1 MMAMLGLP
9 LASENLQLRSTAV
22 GSLLILAALC
32 GCSGEPSS
40 SGATGSNGALQPFG
54 SGSSTAT
61 PGSMATTPP
70 GKPAVIEGFGRAPG
84 MAIGTGVPDDT
95 GGDDDGPGTAA
106 PGAAPAESDDIAIPV
121 FAEAPM
127 AALIPC
133 TGCVELSAI
142 LDDINQRSDFTFNV
156 GGVQVTRVVW
166 TLLLSFNSDQLFI
179 RSIIDGNDGPYTAMS
194 ANNFGSL
201 NTPVEF
207 VHPFSGTATNIG
219 IAFGSQGAWT
229 GEQRI
234 SVFVDSVTLE
244 GPSGTSRTFDA
255 DAGGFAPRGTDRQ
268 PLVQFH

>member
-1 MMAMLGLP
+1 MAMAGLP
-9 LASENLQLRSTAV
+9 LASENPRLRSAAV
-22 GSLLILAALC
+22 GSLLVLAALC
-32 GCSGEPSS
+32 GCSYDASS
-40 SGATGSNGALQPFG
+40 KGASLGSLQPSG
-54 SGSSTAT
+54 SGSNPDAPGSRGSTA
-61 PGSMATTPP
+61 P

-95 GGDDDGPGTAA
+95 GGDDDGPSTSA
-106 PGAAPAESDDIAIPV
+106 PSTAPAESDDIAIPV
-121 FAEAPM
+121 FEETPAP
-127 AALIPC
+127 AVVPC

-179 RSIIDGNDGPYTAMS
+179 RSIIDGNDGPYTSMS
-194 ANNFGSL
+194 ANTFGAL
-201 NTPVEF
+201 NTPVQF
-207 VHPFSGTATNIG
+207 VHPFSGTAMNIG